1 MNEPKV
7 GLANPY
13 AVAELALGRN
23 VRWSAVTDR
32 DAFVKKTLGASVEE
46 LCKPVPGN
54 LLVSGLADS
63 QGSLAGIQE
72 MKPDQRAKALGS
84 MAKGSPME
92 AVLSKLSPDALQR
105 VFGALAGGDK
115 GSAPSATAAKGVT
128 APGYTPPG
136 AVWADPGD
144 FFEEAAEYFDP
155 VQGALGDCYFIAAL
169 SAVAWS
175 RPYVIMQRSRATG
188 AAAASFVDRIDF
200 YSGGL
205 KTMEVSERVPLVTS
219 TNAWIYARSSEAGEI
234 WPAVY
239 EKAFAKW
246 KTNDATDEPNY
257 GPIAG
262 GWPVQATTELTNLT
276 GVTKTCSALSE
287 DDIWTA
293 VRSNCLSYRTF
304 NPMTAW
310 TFCQTPS
317 PVEYGGTGIVGYHAY
332 TILGWAYVN
341 NTKYIVLRNPWG
353 HNSPVIN
360 SLPGNWSA
368 YDTSFW
374 RSVPL
379 NAGGVFAIPAGT
391 FKKYYWQF
399 GWAS

>member
-13 AVAELALGRN
+13 AVAELAVGRN
-23 VRWSAVTDR
+23 VRWKAVTDR
-32 DAFVKKTLGASVEE
+32 EAFVEKTLGVSVEE
-46 LCKPVPGN
+46 LCAPVAGN
-54 LLVSGLADS
+54 LFVSGLADS
-63 QGSLAGIQE
+63 QRALAGIHE
-72 MKPDQRAKALGS
+72 MKAEQKAAAFRS
-84 MAKGSPME
+84 HTEGSPMG
-92 AVLSKLSPDALQR
+92 AMLSRLSPDAQAR
-105 VFGALAGGDK
+105 VIGALAGGEK
-115 GSAPSATAAKGVT
+115 RAVSPAAEKKDA

-144 FFEEAAEYFDP
+144 FFEEGAEFFDP

-175 RPYVIMQRSRATG
+175 RPYLIMQRTRAAGPANTE
-188 AAAASFVDRIDF
+188 FVDRIDF
-200 YSGGL
+200 YSGGV
-205 KTMEVSERVPLVTS
+205 KSMEVSERVPLVTN

-262 GWPVQATTELTNLT
+262 GWPVQATTELTNLP
-276 GVTKTCSALSE
+276 GVTKTCSALTADE
-287 DDIWTA
+287 IWTA
-293 VRSNCLSYRTF
+293 VRSNCVSYRTF

-317 PVEYGGTGIVGYHAY
+317 PVDYAGTGIVGYHAY
-332 TILGWAYVN
+332 TILGWAFVN
-341 NTKYIVLRNPWG
+341 NTRYVVLRNPWG
-353 HNSPVIN
+353 HNAPVVN
-360 SLPGNWSA
+360 ALAGNWSA
-368 YDTSFW
+368 YDVSFW

-379 NAGGVFAIPAGT
+379 NAGGVFAIPVDT